1 MRPAEVDVLRGDC
14 TKAKNVLGWSPKVSF
29 EEMVSFSKKNS
40 SFDTPLWCMDIESG
54 ASTGWIATNW
64 LEDLILHEYGPDI
77 YDDWFKQIITSQNNE
92 ITLTR
97 LILRNLLNQL

>member
-1 MRPAEVDVLRGDC
+1 
-14 TKAKNVLGWSPKVSF
+14 
-29 EEMVSFSKKNS
+29 
-40 SFDTPLWCMDIESG
+40 MDIESG

-92 ITLTR
+92 ITLS
-97 LILRNLLNQL
+97 ILNIGKLNL